1 MFPKTSVAIGML
13 GFVLVDTAKL
23 EPPYVV
29 VLGGVLGL
37 MAGALNM
44 P

>member
-13 GFVLVDTAKL
+13 GFVLVDTAKQ

-29 VLGGVLGL
+29 LMGGLLGIA
-37 MAGALNM
+37 AGALNM